1 MIQNQSA
8 NCGKLLTVVVAKLA
22 EVKVKRRQL
31 AYDELLHARVLVDRL
46 LVQCRSAAPTRN
58 PYQHPLPPTPSTN
71 PFGRGL
77 NTRRLSVSLDDNNVP
92 RLVCLPRQKHAEQT
106 DHGVVDPKN
115 DGHSLQPSGP
125 EEVHD

>member
-46 LVQCRSAAPTRN
+46 LVQRRSAAPTRN
-58 PYQHPLPPTPSTN
+58 PTSIPYHQPLAPTAS
-71 PFGRGL
+71 
-77 NTRRLSVSLDDNNVP
+77 
-92 RLVCLPRQKHAEQT
+92 
-106 DHGVVDPKN
+106 
-115 DGHSLQPSGP
+115 
-125 EEVHD
+125 EEA